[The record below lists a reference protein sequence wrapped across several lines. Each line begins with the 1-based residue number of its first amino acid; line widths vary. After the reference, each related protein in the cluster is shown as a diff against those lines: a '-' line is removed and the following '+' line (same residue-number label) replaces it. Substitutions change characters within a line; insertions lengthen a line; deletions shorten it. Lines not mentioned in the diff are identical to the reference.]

1 MRYGESDI
9 VLEVSVL
16 SEEGL
21 SEAVSAADGVSVEGG
36 GVDGA
41 SSAYALD
48 RSGKSIS
55 RWGIEARMKVK
66 IRNHMNE

>member
-1 MRYGESDI
+1 MLSGE
-9 VLEVSVL
+9 EV
-16 SEEGL
+16 
-21 SEAVSAADGVSVEGG
+21 SEAVSAAADGVSVEGG
-36 GVDGA
+36 AMDGA